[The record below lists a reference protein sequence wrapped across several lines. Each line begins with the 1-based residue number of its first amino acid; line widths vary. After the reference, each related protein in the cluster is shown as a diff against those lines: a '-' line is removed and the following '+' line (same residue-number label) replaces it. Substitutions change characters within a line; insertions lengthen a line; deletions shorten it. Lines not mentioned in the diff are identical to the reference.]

1 MNDAFWAGRFYSDAM
16 YAQYCIVM
24 HNSLLGLLGTDIQPL
39 SIMSVGT

>member
-1 MNDAFWAGRFYSDAM
+1 MNDAFWNGRFYSDTM

-39 SIMSVGT
+39 SNMAVGT